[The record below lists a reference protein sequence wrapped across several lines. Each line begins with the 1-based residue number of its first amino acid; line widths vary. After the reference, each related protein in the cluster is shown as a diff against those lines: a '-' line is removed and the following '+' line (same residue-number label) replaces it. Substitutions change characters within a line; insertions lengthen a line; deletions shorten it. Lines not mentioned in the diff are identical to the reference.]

1 MDYDTAVQA
10 LFRVMPEDAPPPVPD
25 LSDRPARRL
34 RDALEPVATHAIWG
48 RATNEALAKLG
59 LNFLTS
65 YVWGRAAALGEP
77 PAAVVVATFGVFEPN
92 MLAFFYEEGR
102 RACPRHQVLET
113 RDRATI
119 ASLSGILEGEDLT
132 EIVGP
137 LRRAVER
144 AEGAGRPLFSGLRA
158 LGWPEEPVGRLW
170 RACEAL
176 REHRGESHLAAAMVA
191 GVEPVE
197 MNILSEL
204 WLGMP
209 LGSHTSTWGWPE
221 DAIAAAA
228 ARLEARNLVDDAG
241 LTATG
246 RRLREE
252 LEDRTDAQQQS
263 VVDALGEDFEPVV
276 AALNRASA
284 ACIAAGAF
292 PPDPYKRAGG

>member
-1 MDYDTAVQA
+1 VDYDTAVQA

-25 LSDRPARRL
+25 LSDRPARGL
-34 RDALEPVATHAIWG
+34 RDALEPIATHAVWC

-59 LNFLTS
+59 LNFLTA

-77 PAAVVVATFGVFEPN
+77 PAAVVVASFGVFEPN
-92 MLAFFYEEGR
+92 MVAFLYEEGR
-102 RACPRHQVLET
+102 RACRRAELLET

-119 ASLSGILEGEDLT
+119 ASLSGILEGAELT
-132 EIVGP
+132 GIVGP
-137 LRRAVER
+137 LRRAVET

-158 LGWPEEPVGRLW
+158 LGWPEEPVGQLW

-176 REHRGESHLAAAMVA
+176 REHRGESHLAAGMSA
-191 GVEPVE
+191 GVEPIE
-197 MNILSEL
+197 MNVLSEL

-209 LGSHTSTWGWPE
+209 VGSHTATWGWPQ

-228 ARLEARNLVDDAG
+228 SRLAARNLVDDAG
-241 LTATG
+241 LTAAG

-252 LEDRTDAQQQS
+252 LEDRTDDQQQS
-263 VVDALGEDFEPVV
+263 VVDAVGEDLEPVV
-276 AALNRASA
+276 DALNRGSA

>member
-1 MDYDTAVQA
+1 
-10 LFRVMPEDAPPPVPD
+10 
-25 LSDRPARRL
+25 
-34 RDALEPVATHAIWG
+34 
-48 RATNEALAKLG
+48 
-59 LNFLTS
+59 
-65 YVWGRAAALGEP
+65 
-77 PAAVVVATFGVFEPN
+77 
-92 MLAFFYEEGR
+92 
-102 RACPRHQVLET
+102 
-113 RDRATI
+113 
-119 ASLSGILEGEDLT
+119 
-132 EIVGP
+132 
-137 LRRAVER
+137 
-144 AEGAGRPLFSGLRA
+144 
-158 LGWPEEPVGRLW
+158 
-170 RACEAL
+170 
-176 REHRGESHLAAAMVA
+176 MVA

-228 ARLEARNLVDDAG
+228 SRLAAANLVDDAG
-241 LTATG
+241 LTAAG
-246 RRLREE
+246 RQLREE

>member
-34 RDALEPVATHAIWG
+34 RDALEPVATHAVWG

-77 PAAVVVATFGVFEPN
+77 PAAVVVAIFGVFEPN
-92 MLAFFYEEGR
+92 MVAFLYEEGR
-102 RACPRHQVLET
+102 RACSRTELLET

-119 ASLSGILEGEDLT
+119 ASLSGILEGTDLT
-132 EIVGP
+132 GIVAP

-158 LGWPEEPVGRLW
+158 LGWPDEPVGQLW

-176 REHRGESHLAAAMVA
+176 REHRGESHLAAAMSA

-209 LGSHTSTWGWPE
+209 LGSHTATWGWPE

-228 ARLEARNLVDDAG
+228 SRLEARNLVDGGG
-241 LTATG
+241 LTAAG

-252 LEDRTDAQQQS
+252 LEDHTDAQQQS